1 MFRNSSRTFR
11 WTLTAAAALAI
22 AGAVG
27 FVSVYRSAERL
38 LDAEVRAEVVDELQ
52 RLEEIHDVRGEDHLR
67 RAVAERIALYR
78 DRTQFYE
85 LDDSAGTLTSA
96 QADPP
101 IAGLAAGWHG
111 LALATRPNAESRM
124 VLARVAVLPDGTH
137 LAVGRIRTDRALLHR
152 VAGMTAAAAGG
163 MLLVIG
169 LAASWLVGRSVRLR
183 LEGITRATG
192 AIVDGRFRGRL
203 PASRGHDE
211 FDTLSDNINAML
223 DAIEKLVASQHAAT
237 TAIAHDLRTP
247 VTRLRG
253 RLETALRDG
262 DADSLRDAIGKSIA
276 DADGIVAAFN
286 ALLRIAKLEA
296 VAGQPAPC
304 AIAPVIRDV
313 CELYAPLADEAGLAL
328 SLDLME
334 GLHHAL
340 AEPALLSQAFANV
353 LDNAVKYTPPGG
365 RIAIRL
371 KTDGAWTAITV
382 ADDGPGIPAADRARV
397 LRPFVRLDAS
407 RSAPGSGLGLSVV
420 AAIAEHMGGEFGLAD
435 AAPGLA
441 ATLKLRSA

>member
-1 MFRNSSRTFR
+1 MFRSSSRTFR

-22 AGAVG
+22 AGAAG

-38 LDAEVRAEVVDELQ
+38 LDGEVRAEVADELQ
-52 RLEEIHDVRGEDHLR
+52 RLAEIHDVRGEDHLR

-78 DRTQFYE
+78 GRTQFYE
-85 LDDSAGTLTSA
+85 LDDGAGTLTSA
-96 QADPP
+96 PATPP
-101 IAGLAAGWHG
+101 LAGLSPGWHG
-111 LALATRPNAESRM
+111 VALAAQPEAETQV
-124 VLARVAVLPDGTH
+124 VLAQVAVLADGTR

-163 MLLVIG
+163 VLLTVA
-169 LAASWLVGRSVRLR
+169 LVASWLVGRSVRRR
-183 LEGITRATG
+183 LEGVTRATA
-192 AIVDGRFRGRL
+192 AIVDGRFHGRL

-211 FDTLSDNINAML
+211 FDALSDNINAML
-223 DAIEKLVASQHAAT
+223 DAIAKLVASQQAAT

-262 DADSLRDAIGKSIA
+262 DPQALREAIGKGIA

-296 VAGQPAPC
+296 VTGQPSAC
-304 AIAPVIRDV
+304 AIAPVVADA
-313 CELYAPLADEAGLAL
+313 CELYAPLAEEAGIALAV
-328 SLDLME
+328 DLAADAR
-334 GLHHAL
+334 AL
-340 AEPALLSQAFANV
+340 AEPALLAQAVTNI
-353 LDNAVKYTPPGG
+353 LDNAVKYTPNGG
-365 RIAIRL
+365 TIRVTVRNTL
-371 KTDGAWTAITV
+371 PWVEIVV
-382 ADDGPGIPAADRARV
+382 ADDGPGIPPADRARV

-420 AAIAEHMGGEFGLAD
+420 AAIAAHQGGGFALGD
-435 AAPGLA
+435 AAPGLV
-441 ATLKLRSA
+441 ATLRLRAA